1 MTMSPSKS
9 RDYRGDLDL
18 EAKFYKAV
26 TGEDITTEEL
36 YKRGAAIMTLQRA
49 NTMRGMKTNDFRGVR
64 LTPSPNGRSPR
75 TPISSPSPLAPIRW
89 KKEDFQTALTMVY
102 KEFGWDEKT
111 GAPTAE
117 CLDNYNLTDVKEDLQ
132 SKGLL

>member
-1 MTMSPSKS
+1 M
-9 RDYRGDLDL
+9 
-18 EAKFYKAV
+18 E
-26 TGEDITTEEL
+26 
-36 YKRGAAIMTLQRA
+36 
-49 NTMRGMKTNDFRGVR
+49 
-64 LTPSPNGRSPR
+64 
-75 TPISSPSPLAPIRW
+75 
-89 KKEDFQTALTMVY
+89 KEDFQTALTMVY